1 MKAALS
7 HALKHFPKLK
17 RQLRRL
23 RDRWLPGR
31 LVSSNYLA
39 LQGQDAQLQGQ
50 QLRQSWQDSSLPG
63 RQRALVQKQLQQY
76 KNGAAIDVF
85 DVFVQSL
92 KNLPTLSEGMTLL
105 EVGCSSG
112 FYCEVLDIAGLP
124 VAYSGC
130 DYSSAFIDMARACY
144 PKHTF
149 TVEDATHLQRADQS
163 VDIVVSGC
171 CLLHIPEYKQAVAE
185 TARVARSYAVFHRT
199 PVVWGQEEKWY
210 RKKAYGVDTVEI
222 HFNEPE
228 FLALLQNNGLEL
240 LATYTLDQQSDVSGD
255 SRGQAVRTYVCRK
268 VCL

>member
-23 RDRWLPGR
+23 RDSWLPVS

-39 LQGQDAQLQGQ
+39 LQGQDALVQGQ

-63 RQRALVQKQLQQY
+63 RQRELVQKQLQQY
-76 KNGAAIDVF
+76 KNGVAIDVF

-124 VAYSGC
+124 LTYSGC

-144 PKHTF
+144 PNHTF

-163 VDIVVSGC
+163 VEIVISGC

-228 FLALLQNNGLEL
+228 FLALLQTNGLEL
-240 LATYTLDQQSDVSGD
+240 LATYTLDQQSDSSGD

-268 VCL
+268 VFL

>member
-92 KNLPTLSEGMTLL
+92 KNLPTLSEGMTFL

-171 CLLHIPEYKQAVAE
+171 CLLHIPEYKLAVAE

-240 LATYTLDQQSDVSGD
+240 LATYTLDQQSDASGD

-268 VCL
+268 VPL